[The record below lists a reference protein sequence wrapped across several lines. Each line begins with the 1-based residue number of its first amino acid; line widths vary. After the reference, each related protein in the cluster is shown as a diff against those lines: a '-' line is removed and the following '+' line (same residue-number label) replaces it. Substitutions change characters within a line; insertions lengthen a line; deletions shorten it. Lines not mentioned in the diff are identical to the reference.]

1 MRDENSRN
9 IHVLH
14 SGGWLVGTHGIVE
27 SKLSLSKIDSRKIV
41 EPTTKLPNAR
51 LSQFN
56 GAKYSHFVY
65 LRGYV
70 GVVYGKCFSSKIFSP
85 VEYRGI
91 REHIVCAI
99 HTQNRL
105 CEHLNIWHFYYTFF
119 IFGCGPSP
127 MRLFSCIYLSIYS
140 FGLCVDVDEPSNKF
154 SSRGGGAA
162 AAVEF
167 ACSIPID
174 Q

>member
-91 REHIVCAI
+91 REHIVCDP
-99 HTQNRL
+99 HTKSFVRAPQYMAFLLYFLYIRL
-105 CEHLNIWHFYYTFF
+105 WPKSNAP
-119 IFGCGPSP
+119 IF
-127 MRLFSCIYLSIYS
+127 MYLSIHL
-140 FGLCVDVDEPSNKF
+140 FIRPV
-154 SSRGGGAA
+154 R
-162 AAVEF
+162 
-167 ACSIPID
+167 
-174 Q
+174 